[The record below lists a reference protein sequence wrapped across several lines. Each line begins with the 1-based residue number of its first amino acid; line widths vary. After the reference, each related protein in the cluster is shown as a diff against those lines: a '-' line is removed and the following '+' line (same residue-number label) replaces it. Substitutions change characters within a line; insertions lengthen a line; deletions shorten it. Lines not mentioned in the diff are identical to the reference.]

1 MTDSKYKGTIKLPEY
16 INLEQDI
23 RTAIYLPDLP
33 ACFFFFFFFV
43 NPIYRAEMLIYVTRS
58 IG

>member
-1 MTDSKYKGTIKLPEY
+1 MDRQPEFAENRFVCSTDKEQTI
-16 INLEQDI
+16 
-23 RTAIYLPDLP
+23 
-33 ACFFFFFFFV
+33 FFILFV